1 VAYPELID
9 ALRKE
14 CEEKIRKIWEEAE
27 GEAGKTR
34 EEASERLGKMRAE
47 YDRDLSGAV
56 RSRTETVL
64 SEARSAARAVRL
76 TAEKEL
82 SARLYRV
89 AQESLPLLRNDRYR
103 DIFESLAGE
112 LPQGEWDVVR
122 VRPGDREIARSC
134 FPVSRI
140 QEEEGIS
147 GGFEVTSESGRV
159 RIVNTFEKRLER
171 AWAEML
177 PGIMKDIYETPGGK

>member
-1 VAYPELID
+1 MGYPELID
-9 ALRKE
+9 ALQKE

-27 GEAGKTR
+27 GEAGKIR

-47 YDRDLSGAV
+47 YDRDLSVAV

-64 SEARSAARAVRL
+64 SEAGSAARAVRL
-76 TAEKEL
+76 AAEKEL
-82 SARLYRV
+82 SERLYR
-89 AQESLPLLRNDRYR
+89 AAKESLPLLRDNRYG

-112 LPQGEWDVVR
+112 LPQTEWDVVR
-122 VRPGDREIARSC
+122 VRPGDGEIARRC
-134 FPVSRI
+134 FPSSRI

-147 GGFEVTSESGRV
+147 GGFEVDCERV

-177 PGIMKDIYETPGGK
+177 PGIMKDIYETSG